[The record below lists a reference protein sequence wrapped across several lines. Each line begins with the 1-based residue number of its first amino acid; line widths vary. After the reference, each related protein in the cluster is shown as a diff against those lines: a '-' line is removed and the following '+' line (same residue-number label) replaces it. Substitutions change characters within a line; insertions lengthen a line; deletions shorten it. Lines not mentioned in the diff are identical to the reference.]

1 MSKEIVDKSLY
12 ADWDRLTG
20 KLIVYKMHSVVPPSD
35 PLASHQWDMEVI
47 ATFENVQQGIIRK
60 EVCSNTTFS
69 DRMKG

>member
-20 KLIVYKMHSVVPPSD
+20 KLVIYKMHSVGEQKGR
-35 PLASHQWDMEVI
+35 LKGEWDMEVI

-60 EVCSNTTFS
+60 EVCSNTLFS